1 MADETTKSPLIFPY
15 PDSADRLQNYDYYER
30 LFLGQHFEAFNI
42 KVDSE
47 SFSKAYSK
55 LRYVMVNFA
64 GLTSKVIA
72 DFLFSEPIKV
82 KVKDGDQAFMDALV
96 HENKLH
102 VQNYESALSNSYLGD
117 ALYKIRIGKRNAK
130 DTKSTIIIEDVTPR
144 IYFPY
149 IDRFNVRQ
157 RPDKEELAWAFE
169 DGGKKYVRIETHT
182 PGLIENKVYMLN
194 GNKLAAEVDPAS
206 IGINGLIPSEATRID
221 RNLIVHIPNWK
232 TGNRY
237 FGISDYFDLDTL
249 FFAINNRMSKTDNI
263 LDKHSDPILAVPEGI
278 LDEEGKVRRES
289 LHMVEIPD
297 GVQGSKA
304 KPEYIVWNANL
315 ESAFKE
321 VDKLVEFMFMISETS
336 PDILGMGNG
345 VSDSG
350 KALKLKILRTIAKA
364 ARKKLYYDRGL
375 KEVLYT
381 AQLLAKEWGIEVGG
395 LKLKGNPVVPE
406 IEWQDGL
413 PIDNADQVDLE
424 IKRIDAGIETKKDA
438 IMHIDGVDGDI
449 AEAKL
454 KEIKEEDKIELP
466 KANITPAPFANAKGA
481 MDMSNAQNGDKA
493 KAIMD
498 KATMPKE

>member
-15 PDSADRLQNYDYYER
+15 PDSTDRLQNYDYYER
-30 LFLGQHFEAFNI
+30 LFLGNHFEAFNI

-47 SFSKAYSK
+47 AFSKAYAK

-82 KVKDGDQAFMDALV
+82 KVEDGDQAFMDALV

-117 ALYKIRIGKRNAK
+117 ALYKIRIGKRNAN
-130 DTKSTIIIEDVTPR
+130 DAKSTIIIEDITPR

-149 IDRFNVRQ
+149 IDKFNVRQ
-157 RPDKEELAWAFE
+157 KPDKEELAWAFE
-169 DGGKKYVRIETHT
+169 DGGNKYVRIETHK
-182 PGLIENKVYMLN
+182 PGLIENKIYMLQ
-194 GNKLAAEVDPAS
+194 GNKLMAEVDPAS
-206 IGINGLIPSEATRID
+206 IGIKDLKPTEDTKID
-221 RNLIVHIPNWK
+221 RSLIVHVPNWK

-304 KPEYIVWNANL
+304 KPEYIVWNASLDN
-315 ESAFKE
+315 AFKE
-321 VDKLVEFMFMISETS
+321 VEKLVEFMFMISETS
-336 PDILGMGNG
+336 PDILGMGHG

-350 KALKLKILRTIAKA
+350 RALKLKILRTIAKA
-364 ARKKLYYDRGL
+364 ARKKLYYDRAI

-381 AQLLAKEWGIEVGG
+381 AQLLAKAWNIEVGG
-395 LKLKGNPVVPE
+395 VKLKGNPVVPE

-413 PIDNADQVDLE
+413 PIDNTDQVELE
-424 IKRIDAGIETKKDA
+424 IKRIDAGITSKKDA
-438 IMHIDGVDGDI
+438 IIRIDGIDEVA
-449 AEAKL
+449 AETKL
-454 KEIKEEDKIELP
+454 KEIKGEDAVTLP
-466 KANITPAPFANAKGA
+466 KATITPAPFAK
-481 MDMSNAQNGDKA
+481 
-493 KAIMD
+493 
-498 KATMPKE
+498 TTPPKE